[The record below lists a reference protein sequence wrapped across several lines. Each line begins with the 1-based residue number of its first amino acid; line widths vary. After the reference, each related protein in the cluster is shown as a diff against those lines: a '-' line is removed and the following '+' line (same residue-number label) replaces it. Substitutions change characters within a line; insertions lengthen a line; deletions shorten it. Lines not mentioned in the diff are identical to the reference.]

1 MWDHLGWLRKQT
13 QVVYLGVWEAESA
26 GKEGGKVGRSQA
38 REAVYAPEAQTSLL
52 RTWVR
57 SHVLQPS
64 HPCSVLWILWALM
77 LLRPQRGLDQSLCP
91 WH

>member
-1 MWDHLGWLRKQT
+1 MKGPRQKEQSSPAQMWDHLGWLRKQT

-57 SHVLQPS
+57 SHCPS
-64 HPCSVLWILWALM
+64 A
-77 LLRPQRGLDQSLCP
+77 
-91 WH
+91 